1 MKYFLLIAT
10 LLLFGCKVTEEK
22 ARNYYLDN
30 KGKLAQLCVDC
41 FGRDIPEP
49 VYIKGEKVIEI
60 KRDTT
65 RDTTTVYVEVDC
77 PDGSKVKKK
86 LPPTETIEIEVLRV
100 DAVYQDTWQTLALV
114 EALKEKI
121 LQEKLL
127 HESTKTKLHSSKKIN
142 TYFYILL
149 GVIGIVVIY
158 KLIIFFTKT
167 KIP

>member
-41 FGRDIPEP
+41 FGRDIPKP
-49 VYIKGEKVIEI
+49 IYIKGDVVI

-65 RDTTTVYVEVDC
+65 LRIDTVEADC
-77 PDGSKVKKK
+77 PDGSKVKKPCPECK
-86 LPPTETIEIEVLRV
+86 EITVYQDRV
-100 DAVYQDTWQTLALV
+100 DTVQQDTWQTLALV
-114 EALKEKI
+114 DALKEKL

-127 HESTKTKLHSSKKIN
+127 HERTKTKLDSSKKIN

-149 GVIGIVVIY
+149 GVIAIVVIY
-158 KLIIFFTKT
+158 KLIIFFTKP

>member
-22 ARNYYLDN
+22 ARNYYMDN

-41 FGRDIPEP
+41 FGKDIPEP
-49 VYIKGEKVIEI
+49 IYIKGDKVIEV

-100 DAVYQDTWQTLALV
+100 DTVYQDTWQTLALV
-114 EALKEKI
+114 EALKHKLFEETI
-121 LQEKLL
+121 L
-127 HESTKTKLHSSKKIN
+127 HNKTKVLLEEEVKDKKMYRTGFFIC
-142 TYFYILL
+142 FALILGFAL
-149 GVIGIVVIY
+149 F
-158 KLIIFFTKT
+158 KIFIKR
-167 KIP
+167 